1 MNHEKRHAF
10 VKMVNRH
17 DALAAKEGMEKSQD
31 PDISAKARQVII
43 TKPSITKPAAN
54 SGRPDGALGLDPAT
68 VVTTI
73 PESVLFPST
82 D

>member
-31 PDISAKARQVII
+31 PDISAKARQA
-43 TKPSITKPAAN
+43 SITKPGIAN
-54 SGRPDGALGLDPAT
+54 QLLTPTDPMGRWVWTPRL
-68 VVTTI
+68 
-73 PESVLFPST
+73 
-82 D
+82 

>member
-31 PDISAKARQVII
+31 PDISAKARQVSI
-43 TKPSITKPAAN
+43 TKPSVAN
-54 SGRPDGALGLDPAT
+54 QLLTLTDPMGRWVWASRL
-68 VVTTI
+68 
-73 PESVLFPST
+73 
-82 D
+82 

>member
-31 PDISAKARQVII
+31 PDISAKARQV
-43 TKPSITKPAAN
+43 SITNPSVAN
-54 SGRPDGALGLDPAT
+54 QLLTLTDPMGRWVWTSRL
-68 VVTTI
+68 
-73 PESVLFPST
+73 
-82 D
+82 

>member
-31 PDISAKARQVII
+31 PDISAKARQVSI
-43 TKPSITKPAAN
+43 TKPSIAKSAAN
-54 SGRPDGALGLDPAT
+54 SGRPDGASDLDPAT
-68 VVTTI
+68 AVTTI